1 MTRIINEIDKKIF
14 LEEKCFIPT
23 MGALHKG
30 HLSLVKLGK
39 QSTNGKT
46 IVSIFVNKRQFND
59 ESDYDNYPID
69 LDKDIEL
76 LRKEEVDYIFI
87 PQENYI
93 YPKDFAELDGI
104 KSGAKG
110 SLFEGVH
117 RPGHFDGVLT
127 VVNRLFELVN
137 PTSAVFGKKDAQQ
150 LYLVKEFFANGQLSQ
165 FMYQTNPLSE
175 ITHKRRVSA
184 LGPGGLTR
192 ERAGFEVR
200 DVHPTHYGRICPIE
214 TPEGPNIGLINS
226 LSTYSKINKYGFIE
240 SPYKKVKDGV
250 VEDKIEYLS
259 AMEETKFTIAQA
271 NSKIDKNGKFI
282 DDNKTLLNDY
292 ISKEELWACTTCNA
306 CVDSCP
312 IGIDPLSIILDMRRL
327 SLIHI

>member
-39 QSTNGKT
+39 QSTNSKT

-87 PQENYI
+87 PDENYI
-93 YPKDFAELDGI
+93 YPKDFVDLDGI
-104 KSGAKG
+104 KSGEKG
-110 SLFEGVH
+110 SLFEGAH

-150 LYLVKEFFANGQLSQ
+150 LYLVKEFFANKSNNLKIIEA
-165 FMYQTNPLSE
+165 E
-175 ITHKRRVSA
+175 IIRDEY
-184 LGPGGLTR
+184 GLAMSSRNRLLTKSGINIAR
-192 ERAGFEVR
+192 NIFQILQNTKEHFFQNQDIQQAEAFGKELFNENDIEYDYLNFV
-200 DVHPTHYGRICPIE
+200 DPKYFE
-214 TPEGPNIGLINS
+214 TP
-226 LSTYSKINKYGFIE
+226 
-240 SPYKKVKDGV
+240 
-250 VEDKIEYLS
+250 
-259 AMEETKFTIAQA
+259 
-271 NSKIDKNGKFI
+271 DKNQEKLLLITAAYVEGIRLI
-282 DDNKTLLNDY
+282 DNMEVIQWGT
-292 ISKEELWACTTCNA
+292 
-306 CVDSCP
+306 
-312 IGIDPLSIILDMRRL
+312 
-327 SLIHI
+327 

>member
-1 MTRIINEIDKKIF
+1 MTRIINKIDKKIF
-14 LEEKCFIPT
+14 HEEKCFIPT
-23 MGALHKG
+23 MGALHEG

-39 QSTNGKT
+39 KSTNGKT

-127 VVNRLFELVN
+127 VVNRLIDLVN
-137 PTSAVFGKKDAQQ
+137 PTSVVFGKKDAQQ
-150 LYLVKEFFANGQLSQ
+150 LYLVKEFLANKSNNLKIIE
-165 FMYQTNPLSE
+165 SE
-175 ITHKRRVSA
+175 IIRDEY
-184 LGPGGLTR
+184 GLAMSSRNRLLSKSGINIARNIFQILENTK
-192 ERAGFEVR
+192 EHFIQNQDIQQSEDFGKKLFDENAIEYDYLNFV
-200 DVHPTHYGRICPIE
+200 DPKYFE
-214 TPEGPNIGLINS
+214 TPDSNREKLLLITAAYVQGIRLIDN
-226 LSTYSKINKYGFIE
+226 
-240 SPYKKVKDGV
+240 
-250 VEDKIEYLS
+250 
-259 AMEETKFTIAQA
+259 MEVIQWRT
-271 NSKIDKNGKFI
+271 
-282 DDNKTLLNDY
+282 
-292 ISKEELWACTTCNA
+292 
-306 CVDSCP
+306 
-312 IGIDPLSIILDMRRL
+312 
-327 SLIHI
+327 

>member
-23 MGALHKG
+23 MGALHEG

-39 QSTNGKT
+39 KSTNGKT

-87 PQENYI
+87 PDENYI
-93 YPKDFAELDGI
+93 YPKDFVELDGI
-104 KSGAKG
+104 KSGEKG
-110 SLFEGVH
+110 SLFEGAH

-150 LYLVKEFFANGQLSQ
+150 LYLVKEFFANKSNNLKIIEAEIIRDEYGLAMSSRNRLLSKSGINIARNIFQ
-165 FMYQTNPLSE
+165 ILKNTKEHFFQNQDIQQAEAFGKKLFNENDIEYDYLNFVDP
-175 ITHKRRVSA
+175 KY
-184 LGPGGLTR
+184 
-192 ERAGFEVR
+192 F
-200 DVHPTHYGRICPIE
+200 E
-214 TPEGPNIGLINS
+214 TP
-226 LSTYSKINKYGFIE
+226 
-240 SPYKKVKDGV
+240 
-250 VEDKIEYLS
+250 
-259 AMEETKFTIAQA
+259 
-271 NSKIDKNGKFI
+271 DKNQEKLLLITAAYVEGIRLI
-282 DDNKTLLNDY
+282 DNMEV
-292 ISKEELWACTTCNA
+292 IQ
-306 CVDSCP
+306 
-312 IGIDPLSIILDMRRL
+312 
-327 SLIHI
+327 

>member
-39 QSTNGKT
+39 QSTNDKT

-87 PQENYI
+87 PDENYI

-104 KSGAKG
+104 KSGEKG
-110 SLFEGVH
+110 SLFEGAH

-150 LYLVKEFFANGQLSQ
+150 LYLVKEFFNKSNNLKIIEAEIIRDEYGLAMSSRNRLLSKSGINIARNIFQ
-165 FMYQTNPLSE
+165 ILKNTKEHFFQNQNIQQAETFGKELFNENDIEYDYLNFVDP
-175 ITHKRRVSA
+175 KY
-184 LGPGGLTR
+184 
-192 ERAGFEVR
+192 F
-200 DVHPTHYGRICPIE
+200 E
-214 TPEGPNIGLINS
+214 TP
-226 LSTYSKINKYGFIE
+226 
-240 SPYKKVKDGV
+240 
-250 VEDKIEYLS
+250 
-259 AMEETKFTIAQA
+259 
-271 NSKIDKNGKFI
+271 DKNQEKLLLITAAYVEGIRLI
-282 DDNKTLLNDY
+282 DNMEV
-292 ISKEELWACTTCNA
+292 IQ
-306 CVDSCP
+306 
-312 IGIDPLSIILDMRRL
+312 
-327 SLIHI
+327 

>member
-1 MTRIINEIDKKIF
+1 MTRIINKIDKKIF

-23 MGALHKG
+23 MGALHEG

-39 QSTNGKT
+39 KSTNGKT

-93 YPKDFAELDGI
+93 YPKDFAGLDEI
-104 KSGAKG
+104 KSGEKG
-110 SLFEGVH
+110 SLFEGAH

-150 LYLVKEFFANGQLSQ
+150 LYLVKEFFANKSKSLKIIEAEIIRDEYGLAMSSRNRLLSKSGINIARNIFQ
-165 FMYQTNPLSE
+165 ILENTKEHFIQNQDIQQSE
-175 ITHKRRVSA
+175 DFGKKLFNENTIEYDYLNFVDPKY
-184 LGPGGLTR
+184 
-192 ERAGFEVR
+192 F
-200 DVHPTHYGRICPIE
+200 E
-214 TPEGPNIGLINS
+214 TPDSNREKLLLITAAYVQGIRLIDN
-226 LSTYSKINKYGFIE
+226 
-240 SPYKKVKDGV
+240 
-250 VEDKIEYLS
+250 
-259 AMEETKFTIAQA
+259 MEVIQ
-271 NSKIDKNGKFI
+271 
-282 DDNKTLLNDY
+282 
-292 ISKEELWACTTCNA
+292 
-306 CVDSCP
+306 
-312 IGIDPLSIILDMRRL
+312 
-327 SLIHI
+327 

>member
-39 QSTNGKT
+39 KSTNGKT

-76 LRKEEVDYIFI
+76 LRKEEIDYIFI
-87 PQENYI
+87 PDENYI
-93 YPKDFAELDGI
+93 YPKDFAELNGI
-104 KSGAKG
+104 KSGEKG
-110 SLFEGVH
+110 SLFEGAH

-150 LYLVKEFFANGQLSQ
+150 LYLVKEFFANKSNNLKIIEAEIIRDEYGLAMSSRNRLLSKSGINIARNIFQ
-165 FMYQTNPLSE
+165 ILKNTKEHFIQNQDIQQSE
-175 ITHKRRVSA
+175 DFGKKLFDENAIEYDYLNFVDPKY
-184 LGPGGLTR
+184 
-192 ERAGFEVR
+192 F
-200 DVHPTHYGRICPIE
+200 E
-214 TPEGPNIGLINS
+214 TPVSNREKLLLITAAYVQGIRLIDN
-226 LSTYSKINKYGFIE
+226 
-240 SPYKKVKDGV
+240 
-250 VEDKIEYLS
+250 
-259 AMEETKFTIAQA
+259 MEVIQ
-271 NSKIDKNGKFI
+271 
-282 DDNKTLLNDY
+282 
-292 ISKEELWACTTCNA
+292 
-306 CVDSCP
+306 
-312 IGIDPLSIILDMRRL
+312 
-327 SLIHI
+327 

>member
-39 QSTNGKT
+39 KSTNGKT

-87 PQENYI
+87 PDENYI

-104 KSGAKG
+104 KSGEKG
-110 SLFEGVH
+110 SLFEGAH

-150 LYLVKEFFANGQLSQ
+150 LYLVKEFFANKSNNLKIIEAEIIRDEYGLAMSSRNRLLSKSGINIARNIFQ
-165 FMYQTNPLSE
+165 ILKNTKEHFFQNQDIQQAEAFGKELFNENDIEYDYLNFVDP
-175 ITHKRRVSA
+175 KY
-184 LGPGGLTR
+184 
-192 ERAGFEVR
+192 F
-200 DVHPTHYGRICPIE
+200 E
-214 TPEGPNIGLINS
+214 TP
-226 LSTYSKINKYGFIE
+226 
-240 SPYKKVKDGV
+240 
-250 VEDKIEYLS
+250 
-259 AMEETKFTIAQA
+259 
-271 NSKIDKNGKFI
+271 DKNQEKLLLITAAYVEGIRLI
-282 DDNKTLLNDY
+282 DNMEV
-292 ISKEELWACTTCNA
+292 IQ
-306 CVDSCP
+306 
-312 IGIDPLSIILDMRRL
+312 
-327 SLIHI
+327 

>member
-1 MTRIINEIDKKIF
+1 MTRIINEIDKRIF

-23 MGALHKG
+23 MGALHDG

-39 QSTNGKT
+39 KSTNGKT

-104 KSGAKG
+104 KSGEKG
-110 SLFEGVH
+110 SLFEGAH

-127 VVNRLFELVN
+127 VVNRLFDLVN

-150 LYLVKEFFANGQLSQ
+150 LYLVKKFLTYKNNNLKILEA
-165 FMYQTNPLSE
+165 E
-175 ITHKRRVSA
+175 IIRDEY
-184 LGPGGLTR
+184 GLAMSSR
-192 ERAGFEVR
+192 NR
-200 DVHPTHYGRICPIE
+200 
-214 TPEGPNIGLINS
+214 L
-226 LSTYSKINKYGFIE
+226 LSTSGINIARNIFQVLVNTKEHFIQNQDIQQSE
-240 SPYKKVKDGV
+240 DFGKKLFN
-250 VEDKIEYLS
+250 ENAIEYDYLNFVDPKYFDTPDS
-259 AMEETKFTIAQA
+259 NREKLLLITAAYVEGIRL
-271 NSKIDKNGKFI
+271 IDNI
-282 DDNKTLLNDY
+282 EV
-292 ISKEELWACTTCNA
+292 IQ
-306 CVDSCP
+306 
-312 IGIDPLSIILDMRRL
+312 
-327 SLIHI
+327 

>member
-23 MGALHKG
+23 MGSLHKG

-39 QSTNGKT
+39 QSTNDKT

-87 PQENYI
+87 PDENYI
-93 YPKDFAELDGI
+93 YPKDFVELDGI
-104 KSGAKG
+104 KSGEKG
-110 SLFEGVH
+110 SLFEGAH

-150 LYLVKEFFANGQLSQ
+150 LYLVKEFFANKSNNLKIIEAEIIRDEYGLAMSSRNRLLSK
-165 FMYQTNPLSE
+165 SG
-175 ITHKRRVSA
+175 I
-184 LGPGGLTR
+184 
-192 ERAGFEVR
+192 
-200 DVHPTHYGRICPIE
+200 
-214 TPEGPNIGLINS
+214 NIARNIFQILKNTKEHFFQNQDIQQAEAFGKELFNE
-226 LSTYSKINKYGFIE
+226 N
-240 SPYKKVKDGV
+240 D
-250 VEDKIEYLS
+250 IEYDYLNFVDPKYF
-259 AMEETKFTIAQA
+259 EIP
-271 NSKIDKNGKFI
+271 DKNQKKLLLITAAYVEGIRLI
-282 DDNKTLLNDY
+282 DNMEV
-292 ISKEELWACTTCNA
+292 IQ
-306 CVDSCP
+306 
-312 IGIDPLSIILDMRRL
+312 
-327 SLIHI
+327 